1 MCSTQTRDSVA
12 QLAGGEFEVG
22 RPPGLRQGTSQRFQM
37 VVPAQ
42 PQFAAAGRYVIQ
54 CSVDGEVLGHTAIEV
69 MSATPEG
76 DATANVALPSPQRYE
91 RAGVRS
97 RMTIR
102 GAGAVGSQVSTAPA
116 PLHCYVWRSS
126 PSESPGLG
134 LNGSQECGSGP
145 GVHIWRRRS
154 IPAMRP
160 SRSRRTPSSPLASA
174 KKAPCSA
181 VSSTTSVEPT
191 TPGPR

>member
-1 MCSTQTRDSVA
+1 VAVGINVPWNLTNRKLTLSVDVLDADAGSVA

-76 DATANVALPSPQRYE
+76 DAKQT
-91 RAGVRS
+91 
-97 RMTIR
+97 
-102 GAGAVGSQVSTAPA
+102 
-116 PLHCYVWRSS
+116 
-126 PSESPGLG
+126 
-134 LNGSQECGSGP
+134 
-145 GVHIWRRRS
+145 
-154 IPAMRP
+154 
-160 SRSRRTPSSPLASA
+160 
-174 KKAPCSA
+174 
-181 VSSTTSVEPT
+181 
-191 TPGPR
+191 